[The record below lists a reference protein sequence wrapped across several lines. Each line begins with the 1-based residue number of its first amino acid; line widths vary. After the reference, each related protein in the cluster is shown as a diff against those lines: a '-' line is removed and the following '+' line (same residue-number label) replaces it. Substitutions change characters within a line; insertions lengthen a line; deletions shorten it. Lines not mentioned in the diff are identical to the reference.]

1 MNDREKCLERRA
13 ILQRNLM
20 EDWMKAKE
28 KTLARLIKTM
38 RTAEGLTQSELAE
51 AVYSDKGSICRW
63 EHGENIT
70 WYKFLEIATALG
82 YMVDIEVKG
91 GAE

>member
-1 MNDREKCLERRA
+1 MDATDR
-13 ILQRNLM
+13 
-20 EDWMKAKE
+20 
-28 KTLARLIKTM
+28 TLGELIKSM
-38 RTAEGLTQSELAE
+38 RTACGLTQSELAE
-51 AVYSDKGSICRW
+51 AVYSDVSSICRW

-70 WYKFLEIATALG
+70 WNKFFEIARVLG

>member
-1 MNDREKCLERRA
+1 
-13 ILQRNLM
+13 
-20 EDWMKAKE
+20 MKATE
-28 KTLARLIKTM
+28 TTLARLIKTM

-70 WYKFLEIATALG
+70 WFKFLEIAKELG
-82 YMVDIEVKG
+82 YCVEIEVKG

>member
-1 MNDREKCLERRA
+1 
-13 ILQRNLM
+13 
-20 EDWMKAKE
+20 MKAKE
-28 KTLARLIKTM
+28 QTLARLIKTM

-51 AVYSDKGSICRW
+51 EVYSDVSSVCRW

-70 WYKFLEIATALG
+70 WYKFLEIATVLG
-82 YMVDIEVKG
+82 YTVEIEVKG

>member
-1 MNDREKCLERRA
+1 
-13 ILQRNLM
+13 
-20 EDWMKAKE
+20 MKATE
-28 KTLARLIKTM
+28 ATLAKLIKTM
-38 RTAEGLTQSELAE
+38 RTKEGLTQAELAE

-70 WYKFLEIATALG
+70 WYKFIEIAGVLG

>member
-1 MNDREKCLERRA
+1 MEATDR
-13 ILQRNLM
+13 
-20 EDWMKAKE
+20 
-28 KTLARLIKTM
+28 TLGEMIKTM

-51 AVYSDKGSICRW
+51 AVYSDVRTIRRW
-63 EHGENIT
+63 EHGETIT
-70 WYKFLEIATALG
+70 WYKFLEISHILG

>member
-1 MNDREKCLERRA
+1 MDATE
-13 ILQRNLM
+13 M
-20 EDWMKAKE
+20 
-28 KTLARLIKTM
+28 TLARLIKSM

-51 AVYSDKGSICRW
+51 AVYSDVKSIRRW

-70 WYKFLEIATALG
+70 WYKFLEIAHTLG

>member
-1 MNDREKCLERRA
+1 
-13 ILQRNLM
+13 M
-20 EDWMKAKE
+20 EATE
-28 KTLARLIKTM
+28 ATLARLIKTM

-51 AVYSDKGSICRW
+51 AVYSDVSSVCRW
-63 EHGENIT
+63 EHGENIS

-82 YMVDIEVKG
+82 YTVEVEVKG

>member
-1 MNDREKCLERRA
+1 
-13 ILQRNLM
+13 M
-20 EDWMKAKE
+20 EATE
-28 KTLARLIKTM
+28 KTLAELIKTM
-38 RTAEGLTQSELAE
+38 RTAEGLTQPELAE
-51 AVYSDKGSICRW
+51 EVYSDTGSICRW

-70 WYKFLEIATALG
+70 WFKFLEIAKVLG